1 MSTTFCCF
9 WKLDMIR
16 FVYEGGDAI
25 LNERIKELRHE
36 LKMSQE
42 DFGKKLG
49 VTKSAIS
56 RIEKKVYN
64 VTDSMVKLICRE
76 FNVNYI
82 WLVDGTG
89 DMFLDYESSILDS
102 IDQIMFGESEFH
114 KNLIKMTVDLSI
126 EELEVIEKLLDK
138 YIDLKK
144 KKADD

>member
-1 MSTTFCCF
+1 M
-9 WKLDMIR
+9 
-16 FVYEGGDAI
+16 
-25 LNERIKELRHE
+25 NERIKELRHE

-64 VTDSMVKLICRE
+64 VTDSMIKLICRE

-89 DMFLDYESSILDS
+89 DMFMDYESSVMDRIE
-102 IDQIMFGESEFH
+102 QIMFGESEFH
-114 KNLIKMTVDLSI
+114 KNLIKMAVDLSVD
-126 EELEVIEKLLDK
+126 ELKVIEGILDK
-138 YIDLKK
+138 YIELKK
-144 KKADD
+144 EKAD

>member
-1 MSTTFCCF
+1 
-9 WKLDMIR
+9 MIR

-64 VTDSMVKLICRE
+64 VTDSMVKLICR
-76 FNVNYI
+76 
-82 WLVDGTG
+82 
-89 DMFLDYESSILDS
+89 
-102 IDQIMFGESEFH
+102 
-114 KNLIKMTVDLSI
+114 
-126 EELEVIEKLLDK
+126 
-138 YIDLKK
+138 
-144 KKADD
+144 